1 MPRARVWPTIRRATG
16 LLDGRAAETFTAST
30 SSSRKRDTSIADQ
43 PGGTRDGAEQGT
55 YGKWQYIP
63 SKNAFIAATRI
74 DESVWLY
81 RLSEARRSKASPVWR
96 GASLVICLPGQRL
109 SHTPPRRTSLRAAV
123 TCLCAS
129 G

>member
-81 RLSEARRSKASPVWR
+81 RLSEARRSESE
-96 GASLVICLPGQRL
+96 PGLARRL
-109 SHTPPRRTSLRAAV
+109 LGYLLTGTTTVAHTSEKDLAPERP
-123 TCLCAS
+123 
-129 G
+129 